1 MPTLT
6 PTPRLPLGDDTFL
19 LVLTGAGVSADSGI
33 STFRA
38 AGGLWNDHKIE
49 DVASVD
55 GFFRDPLLVWQFYG
69 ERRRDVAAAVP
80 NAAHRALVAVEERLG
95 DRFLLATQNVDG
107 LHGRAGSRRLIE
119 LHGSLLRSRCT
130 VCDRPPFADAGYTPG
145 KVPICGRCH
154 AAGRD
159 ALIRPDVVW
168 FGELLPDG
176 ALARIERF
184 LDDAAAGRD
193 ALIRPDVVWFG
204 ELLPDGALARIERF
218 LDDAAAGRLLFLAI
232 GTSGLVFPAAGLV
245 DAVKARG
252 GATWLVNADAAA
264 NDDRFDRVLRGGAG
278 ELIPALCS

>member
-1 MPTLT
+1 MSA
-6 PTPRLPLGDDTFL
+6 RLPIFDDTFL
-19 LVLTGAGVSADSGI
+19 LILTGAGISADSGI
-33 STFRA
+33 PTFRA

-184 LDDAAAGRD
+184 LDDAAAGR
-193 ALIRPDVVWFG
+193 
-204 ELLPDGALARIERF
+204 
-218 LDDAAAGRLLFLAI
+218 LLFLAI